1 MIEIAAAACLISAP
15 EHCRDVSLTFEAEN
29 LTANA
34 CMTSGQIHL
43 AEWTNSH
50 PNWRITRFTCRQ
62 AGSVAKL

>member
-1 MIEIAAAACLISAP
+1 M
-15 EHCRDVSLTFEAEN
+15 
-29 LTANA
+29 
-34 CMTSGQIHL
+34 MSGQIHL